1 MVSIPPPSQYGG
13 RNKAAGR
20 VSSTGPIADAKQ
32 PSNRSFGLVMATF
45 FAIIAFIPLLRTEH
59 DTVRWWAVMVSALFL
74 ALALFWTAPL
84 RPLNWLWTRF
94 GDLLNR
100 LVSDR
105 LAILPRGHA
114 NRPCPAGARQ
124 GFAAAASRSLS
135 SELLDFAD
143 TAWSVARVDEK
154 SVLIAGP
161 PWVHSSISSGST

>member
-13 RNKAAGR
+13 GNKVAGR
-20 VSSTGPIADAKQ
+20 VSSAGRIADAKQ

-45 FAIIAFIPLLRTEH
+45 FAIIAFIPLPRTGH

-100 LVSDR
+100 LVSPIAIGLLFYLAVMPTGLLRRALGNDLLR
-105 LAILPRGHA
+105 LRRDPSVPSYWIL
-114 NRPCPAGARQ
+114 
-124 GFAAAASRSLS
+124 
-135 SELLDFAD
+135 
-143 TAWSVARVDEK
+143 RVPP
-154 SVLIAGP
+154 GP
-161 PWVHSSISSGST
+161 SPESMKNQF